1 MSQGREWVQ
10 QLQKSLSE
18 YEDAIMHRE
27 HKKLLETKVSVQ
39 QDADKAREKV
49 VETVVDIVTRVR
61 MEQEAGQP

>member
-10 QLQKSLSE
+10 QLQRALSE

-27 HKKLLETKVSVQ
+27 HKKLMETKVSVQ

-49 VETVVDIVTRVR
+49 VDTVVDIVTRVR
-61 MEQEAGQP
+61 MEQQD

>member
-10 QLQKSLSE
+10 QLQRALSA

-27 HKKLLETKVSVQ
+27 HKKLMETKVSVQ

-49 VETVVDIVTRVR
+49 VDTVVDIVTKVR
-61 MEQEAGQP
+61 MEK